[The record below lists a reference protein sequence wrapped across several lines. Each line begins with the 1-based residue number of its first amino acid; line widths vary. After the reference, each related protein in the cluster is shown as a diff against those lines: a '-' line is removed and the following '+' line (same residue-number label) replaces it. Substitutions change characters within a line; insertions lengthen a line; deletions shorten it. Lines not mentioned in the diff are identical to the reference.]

1 MYAAAALATAV
12 TTAAPVVASV
22 IAPAASA
29 PVSDLPA
36 RPYLVTAAG
45 RAEARAL
52 LADGHLRVRRY
63 YTSALPGFATWLTDH
78 EAAALRADARVRS
91 VEPDREV
98 RALGLPPL
106 GEPSRPSLAGE
117 GVTVYVLDTGVDVT
131 RKQFGDRAWR
141 AFDATG
147 PRGRASDA
155 VADHGQGPDA
165 GHHGQG
171 SATGGDG
178 HRPDTTGG
186 RARGSATGG
195 DGHRPDTTGGRGQGA
210 AAGGHEQGSDVTGG
224 RERVPGIAGS
234 RERACG
240 RHGTRAA
247 ALVAGRRYGVAPGA
261 RVASVKVLGCDGS
274 GPLSDVVAGLDWVR
288 GHARRPAVAV
298 LAVSAADSPAVE
310 AAARRLRRSGVLV
323 VSSPLAAGTV
333 ARHLESHPAPAPSTL
348 ASWLKST
355 TTHDAIRQNPSRTPN
370 LLLHGGGL

>member
-52 LADGHLRVRRY
+52 LTDGHLRVRRY

-147 PRGRASDA
+147 PRVRASDA
-155 VADHGQGPDA
+155 AADHGQSPDA

-171 SATGGDG
+171 ST
-178 HRPDTTGG
+178 
-186 RARGSATGG
+186 TGG
-195 DGHRPDTTGGRGQGA
+195 DGHRPDTTGGRGRGSA
-210 AAGGHEQGSDVTGG
+210 TGGHGQGSDVTGG
-224 RERVPGIAGS
+224 RERAPGVAGS

-298 LAVSAADSPAVE
+298 LAVSAGDSPAVE
-310 AAARRLRRSGVLV
+310 AATRRLLRSGVLV
-323 VSSPLAAGTV
+323 VTSPLAAGTV

>member
-29 PVSDLPA
+29 PASDLPP

-78 EAAALRADARVRS
+78 EAAALRTDARVRS

-98 RALGLPPL
+98 RALDLPPL

-147 PRGRASDA
+147 RRGRASDA
-155 VADHGQGPDA
+155 A
-165 GHHGQG
+165 GDHGQG
-171 SATGGDG
+171 SATGGRGQGPDTTDG
-178 HRPDTTGG
+178 RGQDPDTTGG
-186 RARGSATGG
+186 RESAPGIARSRVQGS
-195 DGHRPDTTGGRGQGA
+195 DTTGGRESA
-210 AAGGHEQGSDVTGG
+210 
-224 RERVPGIAGS
+224 PGIAGS
-234 RERACG
+234 RERACSG
-240 RHGTRAA
+240 HGTRAA
-247 ALVAGRRYGVAPGA
+247 ALAAGRRYGVAPGA

-298 LAVSAADSPAVE
+298 LAVSAADSPAVD

-323 VSSPLAAGTV
+323 VTSPLAAGTV

>member
-29 PVSDLPA
+29 PVSDLPP

-52 LADGHLRVRRY
+52 LTDGHLRVRRY

-78 EAAALRADARVRS
+78 EAAALRTDPRVRS

-98 RALGLPPL
+98 RALDLPPL
-106 GEPSRPSLAGE
+106 GEPSSPSLAGE

-147 PRGRASDA
+147 PHGRPSDA
-155 VADHGQGPDA
+155 ARDHEQGPDTTGGRGQGSATGGHGQGPDA

-171 SATGGDG
+171 SATGGRG
-178 HRPDTTGG
+178 Q
-186 RARGSATGG
+186 GSATGS
-195 DGHRPDTTGGRGQGA
+195 RGQGPDA
-210 AAGGHEQGSDVTGG
+210 TGG
-224 RERVPGIAGS
+224 RERAPGIAGS

-247 ALVAGRRYGVAPGA
+247 ALAAGRRYGVAPGA

-298 LAVSAADSPAVE
+298 LAVSAADSPAVD

-323 VSSPLAAGTV
+323 VTSPLAAGTV
-333 ARHLESHPAPAPSTL
+333 ARHLESHPASAPSTL